1 MISFQLLILL
11 SILLRYLTG
20 LWGYSGYNKPPMYG
34 DYEAQRHWM
43 EITISLPIN
52 EWYRNTSNNDLMYWG
67 LDYPPLTAYTSLA
80 MGKVIE
86 LFYPDLVLLTSSRGH
101 ESDVGKV
108 IMRLSVIMMDILVF
122 IPSILLLVIK
132 KTSPSSS
139 LLSSRYLSLLC
150 LCCPAIILID
160 HGHFQYNGTA
170 LGLSLLGA
178 VFILSDKDVLGSIF
192 FCLALNFKQMTLYYA
207 PVFFFCLLRKCFI
220 KSSSSSS
227 LIHLIKLGITVIIS
241 FTVLWSPF
249 CIYDDSSSSCLSSL
263 LQVLHRQFP
272 FSRGI
277 FEDKVA
283 NLWYCGSIVIDFR
296 QYLSIEVM
304 VKMSLVL
311 TLLLLTPI
319 CINLLMAPLCPTRM
333 LLALMNSALAF
344 FLASF
349 QVHEKS
355 LLLVLVPASLLLND
369 DIVLISW
376 IQVIGTFS
384 MFPLLI
390 RDGQRIPYVIT
401 IILFIVMII
410 LYRSISQASSSS
422 SSLSVPFSK
431 WNSIKRIVVI
441 LSSIGMITLHTMEI
455 FIVPPKR

>member
-11 SILLRYLTG
+11 SILLRYLIG

-52 EWYRNTSNNDLMYWG
+52 EWYRNTTNNDLLYWG

-86 LFYPDLVLLTSSRGH
+86 LFYPELVLLTSSRGH
-101 ESDVGKV
+101 ESDEGKI
-108 IMRLSVIMMDILVF
+108 IMRLSVIIMDILVF
-122 IPSILLLVIK
+122 IPSILLLAIK
-132 KTSPSSS
+132 KTSSSS
-139 LLSSRYLSLLC
+139 SSRYLLFLC

-178 VFILSDKDVLGSIF
+178 VFILLDYDILGSIF

-207 PVFFFCLLRKCFI
+207 PVFFCCLLRKCFI
-220 KSSSSSS
+220 KSSSSS
-227 LIHLIKLGITVIIS
+227 LIHFMKLAITVITT
-241 FTVLWSPF
+241 FTALWSPF
-249 CIYDDSSSSCLSSL
+249 CIYNDTSSSCISSL

-283 NLWYCGSIVIDFR
+283 NLWYCGSIVVDFR

-304 VKMSLVL
+304 AKMSLVL

-319 CINLLMAPLCPTRM
+319 CINLLMVPLCPNRM

-344 FLASF
+344 FLA
-349 QVHEKS
+349 
-355 LLLVLVPASLLLND
+355 
-369 DIVLISW
+369 
-376 IQVIGTFS
+376 
-384 MFPLLI
+384 
-390 RDGQRIPYVIT
+390 
-401 IILFIVMII
+401 
-410 LYRSISQASSSS
+410 
-422 SSLSVPFSK
+422 
-431 WNSIKRIVVI
+431 
-441 LSSIGMITLHTMEI
+441 
-455 FIVPPKR
+455 

>member
-1 MISFQLLILL
+1 
-11 SILLRYLTG
+11 
-20 LWGYSGYNKPPMYG
+20 
-34 DYEAQRHWM
+34 
-43 EITISLPIN
+43 
-52 EWYRNTSNNDLMYWG
+52 
-67 LDYPPLTAYTSLA
+67 
-80 MGKVIE
+80 
-86 LFYPDLVLLTSSRGH
+86 
-101 ESDVGKV
+101 
-108 IMRLSVIMMDILVF
+108 
-122 IPSILLLVIK
+122 
-132 KTSPSSS
+132 
-139 LLSSRYLSLLC
+139 
-150 LCCPAIILID
+150 
-160 HGHFQYNGTA
+160 
-170 LGLSLLGA
+170 
-178 VFILSDKDVLGSIF
+178 
-192 FCLALNFKQMTLYYA
+192 
-207 PVFFFCLLRKCFI
+207 
-220 KSSSSSS
+220 